1 MASDFDLNA
10 AWCPDYMGLDDEEHD
25 FPAHNEQGNFDLNL
39 EPHEDESN
47 FIQPTEVLEHQ
58 ANDNTMVAVNHHK
71 RSRLNSEDKL
81 QIFCWLLNKAK
92 AGKLKR
98 GSIKDAASV
107 FNLSVRCIISIWNT
121 ARKQSSSMQ
130 RYNVS
135 TKFHFSGRKRI
146 QVQLDEIT
154 KLKMGERSCIRD
166 LATMLNK
173 SKSTVHRMI
182 KRGLIK
188 PHTNS
193 LHPGLKEPNKIER
206 LKWIFQLL
214 MGNTPETMREYY
226 PMYDIVHLDEKWF
239 YLSTKSHGVYLA
251 QNERGRYRAASSS
264 KFIPKV
270 MFTACVARPRYNSE
284 GVCTFDGKIEIF
296 PFTYQEAAKR
306 TSKNRAK
313 GTMITKVIESVNQ
326 KVTRDM
332 LINEII
338 PAIKE
343 KWPRDGGPTTIFL
356 QQDNAKAH
364 ITHEDPEWQLIH
376 EQDGFTFILI

>member
-130 RYNVS
+130 SS
-135 TKFHFSGRKRI
+135 TYDFANFNGFIGLLQIVDDHLKIIRFSVLG
-146 QVQLDEIT
+146 
-154 KLKMGERSCIRD
+154 S
-166 LATMLNK
+166 
-173 SKSTVHRMI
+173 
-182 KRGLIK
+182 
-188 PHTNS
+188 
-193 LHPGLKEPNKIER
+193 
-206 LKWIFQLL
+206 
-214 MGNTPETMREYY
+214 
-226 PMYDIVHLDEKWF
+226 
-239 YLSTKSHGVYLA
+239 YLA
-251 QNERGRYRAASSS
+251 
-264 KFIPKV
+264 
-270 MFTACVARPRYNSE
+270 SE
-284 GVCTFDGKIEIF
+284 FL
-296 PFTYQEAAKR
+296 
-306 TSKNRAK
+306 
-313 GTMITKVIESVNQ
+313 ITV
-326 KVTRDM
+326 
-332 LINEII
+332 
-338 PAIKE
+338 
-343 KWPRDGGPTTIFL
+343 
-356 QQDNAKAH
+356 
-364 ITHEDPEWQLIH
+364 
-376 EQDGFTFILI
+376 